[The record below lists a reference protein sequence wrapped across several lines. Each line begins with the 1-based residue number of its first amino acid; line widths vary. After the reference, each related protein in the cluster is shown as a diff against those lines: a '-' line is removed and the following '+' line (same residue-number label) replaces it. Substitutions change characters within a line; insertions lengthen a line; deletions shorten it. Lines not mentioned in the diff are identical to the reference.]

1 MSIHKKLIAVQAQVS
16 HVEKNT
22 KGYNYKYEDL
32 NAIISLIHPHL
43 VAQKLGVKHEVVHTL
58 ECDTYECVTTVFDEE
73 GEHIAIASPIIG
85 VENLLAKGNLMQGMG
100 SAITYA
106 RRYNLKNLFNLFSSD
121 DDGKSL
127 EPPKTQKN
135 YSSAGADRPATTKQV
150 QLMHILVKELD
161 KRPDVF
167 NKEAFYKWLGSES
180 LSSMTDAKAR
190 QVITALKEKA
200 EKIK

>member
-43 VAQKLGVKHEVVHTL
+43 VDQKLGVKHEVVHTL
-58 ECDTYECVTTVFDEE
+58 EGDTYECVTTVFDEE
-73 GEHIAIASPIIG
+73 GDHIAIASPIIG
-85 VENLLAKGNLMQGMG
+85 VEKLLAKGNLMQGMG

-121 DDGKSL
+121 DDAAVLTPKKETYS
-127 EPPKTQKN
+127 PP
-135 YSSAGADRPATTKQV
+135 SADRLASTKQV
-150 QLMHILVKELD
+150 QLMHILIKKLEE
-161 KRPDVF
+161 RPDEF
-167 NKEAFYKWLGSES
+167 DKEAFYKWVGTES
-180 LSSMTDAKAR
+180 LSTLTDAKAR
-190 QVITALKEKA
+190 QVITALKEK
-200 EKIK
+200 EDKLK